1 MPNTG
6 SMANT
11 IIHIKNKTN
20 KYIFRDQGMRRAM
33 ADSAGFIDK
42 TGHGR
47 CGVLQTPTS
56 VPMWWP
62 QSISQK
68 ESCLPTPQAR
78 TVKMHCPHISTDDGD
93 FPAKPQMLIGSVF
106 LILCVR
112 DSTEYLDTPASSSLP
127 SKISQSFIHNFA
139 PQPGLGRSKLR
150 PSGKTI
156 SAFQ

>member
-11 IIHIKNKTN
+11 IIHIKNKVN
-20 KYIFRDQGMRRAM
+20 KYIFRDQGMQSVM

-47 CGVLQTPTS
+47 CGLLQTPIS
-56 VPMWWP
+56 VPM
-62 QSISQK
+62 SFSQK
-68 ESCLPTPQAR
+68 ESCLPASQAR
-78 TVKMHCPHISTDDGD
+78 AVKMRCPHISTDDGD

-112 DSTEYLDTPASSSLP
+112 DSTEYLNTPASSSLP

-156 SAFQ
+156 SVFQ